1 MYKVICV
8 IILFLVTFIP
18 RALPIAFINK
28 RIENRFIKDFLF
40 YVPYAVLAALTF
52 PSILYSVDNIW
63 IAIVGTVTA
72 ITLSILNQKMI
83 IVVVITVLMVFGLI
97 IIL

>member
-72 ITLSILNQKMI
+72 IILSILNQKMI
-83 IVVVITVLMVFGLI
+83 IVVIITVLVVFGLI

>member
-28 RIENRFIKDFLF
+28 KIENRFIKDFLF

-63 IAIVGTVTA
+63 ITIVGTVTA

-83 IVVVITVLMVFGLI
+83 IVVIITVLVVFGLI

>member
-1 MYKVICV
+1 MYKVICI

-28 RIENRFIKDFLF
+28 KIENRFIKDFLF

-83 IVVVITVLMVFGLI
+83 IVVIITVLVVFGLI

>member
-83 IVVVITVLMVFGLI
+83 IVVIITVLVVFGLI

>member
-28 RIENRFIKDFLF
+28 KIENRFIKDFLF

-83 IVVVITVLMVFGLI
+83 IVVIITVLVVFGLI

>member
-40 YVPYAVLAALTF
+40 YVSYAVLAALTF

-83 IVVVITVLMVFGLI
+83 IVVIITVLVVFGLI

>member
-28 RIENRFIKDFLF
+28 KIENRFIKDFLF

-52 PSILYSVDNIW
+52 SSILYSVDNIW

-83 IVVVITVLMVFGLI
+83 IVVIITVLVVFGLI

>member
-28 RIENRFIKDFLF
+28 KIENRFIKDFLF

>member
-72 ITLSILNQKMI
+72 ITL
-83 IVVVITVLMVFGLI
+83 
-97 IIL
+97 

>member
-8 IILFLVTFIP
+8 IISFLVTFIP

-83 IVVVITVLMVFGLI
+83 IVVIITVLVVFGLI

>member
-28 RIENRFIKDFLF
+28 KIENRFIKDFLF

-83 IVVVITVLMVFGLI
+83 IVVVITVLVVFGLI

>member
-83 IVVVITVLMVFGLI
+83 IVVIITVLVVFGLV